1 MNARN
6 DEQLGKLSESLKP
19 ILVAKCDA
27 LDKLIEDNKQAEVK
41 VSEKT
46 TRFWEMKRVATSMIL
61 DVLEDGEK
69 PTSELDSEAKGKREE
84 YFKAAA
90 QAWAGLKDVLV
101 QLSKEIMGPYA
112 LGMSEFSLPRKPWRS
127 LTGYQAT
134 SYRSLIFILRPGL
147 PALLCCPVDRLPMT
161 ETPSYGRSRST

>member
-1 MNARN
+1 MTPATIAFSAASNKIIELLHSEAGDPNALLFMNARN
-6 DEQLGKLSESLKP
+6 DEQLKKLAESLKP

-46 TRFWEMKRVATSMIL
+46 ARFWEMKRVATSMIL
-61 DVLEDGEK
+61 DVLEDAEK
-69 PTSELDSEAKGKREE
+69 PTSELDGEAKGKREE

-101 QLSKEIMGPYA
+101 QLSKEIIGPYA
-112 LGMSEFSLPRKPWRS
+112 LGMSVSSREPCAISLVIR
-127 LTGYQAT
+127 
-134 SYRSLIFILRPGL
+134 
-147 PALLCCPVDRLPMT
+147 
-161 ETPSYGRSRST
+161 